1 MLDINL
7 FWDILII
14 ISSIIEL
21 WACKKIF
28 DYTSDK
34 KFSDTRLNTIMILI
48 VLLMLILLKINVN
61 PDVRI
66 AVAMILTSTFYIIN
80 YNTNFLVGIMINL
93 LYWMVLLGTDG
104 LSMSIVIWINSIDNM
119 NMLLINNLYRLESIL
134 LGKGILLTILG
145 IYKIV
150 KCEIELRK
158 KDILYLGIPILANIS
173 SFFLIFKY
181 VFKFSREN
189 LINESQILNTSILL
203 FLSNI
208 SIILVIKKIRRDSKL
223 LIEKD
228 IMKNNI
234 DMQYKYYMN
243 INENQ
248 LKMRQLYH
256 DMKNH
261 IICMKRLNEC
271 GYSNINYV
279 ENIEN
284 KLISLDNT
292 FDTGNVLLD
301 IILNEKKEVCNN
313 HNIKFSCNINFTKC
327 DFIDSEDVCSIFSNI
342 LDNAIEACEKI
353 NGNKKHV
360 YLDGKIVNKFFIL
373 KAENTKCNEIN
384 VKNNKFITNKKDKYL
399 HGLGIKSIKESV
411 KKYKGETVI
420 DYSDDKFTMKI
431 LIPVILD

>member
-1 MLDINL
+1 MLENNL
-7 FWDILII
+7 FWDVLII
-14 ISSIIEL
+14 ISSTIEL

-34 KFSDTRLNTIMILI
+34 KFSNTILNTIMILI
-48 VLLMLILLKINVN
+48 VLLMLILLKINLN
-61 PDVRI
+61 PDIRI
-66 AVAMILTSTFYIIN
+66 AIAMVLTSTFYILN
-80 YNTNFLVGIMINL
+80 YKTNFLVGIMTNL

-104 LSMSIVIWINSIDNM
+104 LSMSIVIWVNSLDNM

-189 LINESQILNTSILL
+189 LINESQILNISILL

-208 SIILVIKKIRRDSKL
+208 SIILVIKKIRKDSKL

-228 IMKNNI
+228 IMRNNI

-271 GYSNINYV
+271 GYSNIDYI
-279 ENIEN
+279 ENIED

-327 DFIDSEDVCSIFSNI
+327 GFIDAEDVCSIFSNI

-353 NGNKKHV
+353 NNNKRHI
-360 YLDGKIVNKFFIL
+360 YLDGKIVNRFFIL
-373 KAENTKCNEIN
+373 KAENTKCNEVN
-384 VKNNKFITNKKDKYL
+384 VKNNNFITNKKDKYL

-411 KKYKGETVI
+411 KRYKGETVI
-420 DYSDDKFTMKI
+420 DYSDDEFTMKI
-431 LIPVILD
+431 LIPVTLD